1 MSIVSYST
9 SLFWNLSK
17 FTFISSLIAAP
28 PCHIGYCSVV
38 ELAVNQWM
46 TTSFSFRMQV
56 LNGRLYFYDGGNR
69 SMEVFDIARGVSS
82 VQPFGAREFF
92 RVRSM
97 TLFSVS
103 NYNSYEGN

>member
-1 MSIVSYST
+1 
-9 SLFWNLSK
+9 
-17 FTFISSLIAAP
+17 
-28 PCHIGYCSVV
+28 
-38 ELAVNQWM
+38 
-46 TTSFSFRMQV
+46 MQV

-103 NYNSYEGN
+103 NYNSYDGN